1 MLINRLQENVMLF
14 LWNVLRGWKHLTAKT
29 TCGEITNNLLKK
41 PTSGMP
47 ARNRG

>member
-1 MLINRLQENVMLF
+1 MLF